1 MKKKVFIIVPILV
14 ALLTFLFVYRYY
26 NKESKETSL
35 NVNDRTYVEKNK
47 DKVIDLEVMNNYPLY
62 GENGEGVFFDFIND
76 FEKNVGLEFNKI
88 PYLKESKPTTNGY
101 RIRMVNG
108 ENNLTDKDLLIFE
121 DFYIALGKTYQRI
134 NNVKDLKNQTLGIF
148 ADDKERVAYY
158 LKSAP
163 QVTYK
168 TYNSID
174 EMIKALD
181 NDEVSMLIIPNIMN
195 LDKTIDSKYSI
206 NYYFTELSKKTVLT
220 LGDNKELNK
229 IITKYFNRWK
239 ETKYVKEYNK
249 EYFDYYKDVKKISAK
264 DNASLVSKTYTYGY
278 VTNYPYEVMK
288 GSSLR
293 GIAAEYVNR
302 LNRFTNIEFK
312 FKKYNS
318 VKSLEKAVKNGDVD
332 VYFDYYNI
340 NDDKYRDTISTFVED
355 YVVLAPENTNYIVN
369 SFESLKNK
377 QITMIGENSLYNY
390 FNNNSN
396 SKIKKVKSVEDLKNA
411 KTLVVVDREVYNYY
425 KNKYFKKFNVL
436 YIDTMMN
443 DYKFMVKKDNKD
455 FYNLFNYIINT
466 NSYYNYRSAGLESLN
481 ASILED
487 ETFTKIYFIILLVV
501 FIPLVIALLI
511 YLRLNFKHKKKII
524 KKIDKHKYTDIL
536 TSLKNRNYLNDKMP
550 EWQECKVY
558 PQAIVIVDLNNV
570 KYVNDNYGHAAGD
583 DLIIKAASTL
593 VNTQLEN
600 SEIIRTDG
608 NEFLIY
614 LVGYSTKQIDTY
626 TKKLAK
632 ELKTLPHEFGAG
644 VGYSMIEDDI
654 KTIDDAINEATIDM
668 ISSKNETKK

>member
-1 MKKKVFIIVPILV
+1 
-14 ALLTFLFVYRYY
+14 
-26 NKESKETSL
+26 
-35 NVNDRTYVEKNK
+35 
-47 DKVIDLEVMNNYPLY
+47 
-62 GENGEGVFFDFIND
+62 
-76 FEKNVGLEFNKI
+76 
-88 PYLKESKPTTNGY
+88 
-101 RIRMVNG
+101 
-108 ENNLTDKDLLIFE
+108 
-121 DFYIALGKTYQRI
+121 
-134 NNVKDLKNQTLGIF
+134 
-148 ADDKERVAYY
+148 
-158 LKSAP
+158 
-163 QVTYK
+163 
-168 TYNSID
+168 
-174 EMIKALD
+174 
-181 NDEVSMLIIPNIMN
+181 
-195 LDKTIDSKYSI
+195 
-206 NYYFTELSKKTVLT
+206 
-220 LGDNKELNK
+220 
-229 IITKYFNRWK
+229 
-239 ETKYVKEYNK
+239 
-249 EYFDYYKDVKKISAK
+249 
-264 DNASLVSKTYTYGY
+264 
-278 VTNYPYEVMK
+278 
-288 GSSLR
+288 
-293 GIAAEYVNR
+293 
-302 LNRFTNIEFK
+302 
-312 FKKYNS
+312 
-318 VKSLEKAVKNGDVD
+318 
-332 VYFDYYNI
+332 
-340 NDDKYRDTISTFVED
+340 
-355 YVVLAPENTNYIVN
+355 
-369 SFESLKNK
+369 
-377 QITMIGENSLYNY
+377 
-390 FNNNSN
+390 
-396 SKIKKVKSVEDLKNA
+396 
-411 KTLVVVDREVYNYY
+411 
-425 KNKYFKKFNVL
+425 
-436 YIDTMMN
+436 MN